1 MGNRNKD
8 DKPNNKKIIKLTKIV
23 GKTNMK
29 YTLQIHRIHLFSD
42 KMENDF
48 EQFFALNF
56 YVIFSFQCTLK
67 HSNN

>member
-29 YTLQIHRIHLFSD
+29 YT
-42 KMENDF
+42 
-48 EQFFALNF
+48 
-56 YVIFSFQCTLK
+56 
-67 HSNN
+67 